1 MRDDFK
7 VERKG
12 STSVAAKV
20 QRSIII
26 ELIIIIIIIIIGL
39 LQERINRISLPS
51 NSVA

>member
-7 VERKG
+7 VEWKG

-26 ELIIIIIIIIIGL
+26 ELIIIIIIGL

>member
-7 VERKG
+7 VEWKG

-26 ELIIIIIIIIIGL
+26 ELIIIIIIIIGL

>member
-7 VERKG
+7 VEWKG

-26 ELIIIIIIIIIGL
+26 EIIIIIIIIGL